1 MRSARRM
8 GRESA
13 FTLVEILVV
22 TAILAIVVGLT
33 VVRLEPSDARRLEGA
48 AESLV
53 RQLETARDEA
63 ITRGRALAFSSDGQ
77 GYQFWIADTGKD
89 GWLALADNRNLVS
102 GRFSPD
108 VSLRSIQVN
117 GMSRPLGER
126 LVFPISGISE
136 SFLMTMAVGSVT
148 LDIQGDAL
156 GRVEI
161 NRAP

>member
-102 GRFSPD
+102 GRSARTSVCVRSRSTECHVRS
-108 VSLRSIQVN
+108 VSWS
-117 GMSRPLGER
+117 SR
-126 LVFPISGISE
+126 FPASRNPS
-136 SFLMTMAVGSVT
+136 S
-148 LDIQGDAL
+148 
-156 GRVEI
+156 
-161 NRAP
+161 